1 MRPFRFEIVD
11 KTKKISSKVFKLKG
25 AIVVVTLT
33 VAAGIPGDGMEV
45 F

>member
-25 AIVVVTLT
+25 AIVVVTFT
-33 VAAGIPGDGMEV
+33 VAAGIPGNSIEIS
-45 F
+45 